1 MDEGKRCAISAIY
14 LGDLSRR
21 FVSVIYSR
29 RFISAISLDDLL
41 EDRVLLA
48 HRAHLLRL
56 ALLAL
61 LLRLTRLPEHD

>member
-1 MDEGKRCAISAIY
+1 M
-14 LGDLSRR
+14 
-21 FVSVIYSR
+21 IYSR